1 MNGAMKYTPERTW
14 TAHMFKK
21 IIKADGVLEF
31 FERPMQIPL
40 FLLEVSEGS
49 NNPDPDK
56 INEDR
61 QKLMNEGVFAIN
73 KFMTRTRLPTWEVCS
88 TLKVFL
94 AQGFGDNVEI
104 GQMIFIGPGLYLF
117 SPFTIPALVISTSTD
132 NLEHEV
138 RMFEKFAKEGK
149 RHIAK
154 PKTKYPT
161 GVTPERPKAD
171 STD

>member
-14 TAHMFKK
+14 TAHVLAYLFFITFCFIDSLHYFSCERSISTK
-21 IIKADGVLEF
+21 IDVQENNFKAD
-31 FERPMQIPL
+31 
-40 FLLEVSEGS
+40 
-49 NNPDPDK
+49 DK

-61 QKLMNEGVFAIN
+61 QKLINEGVFAIN

-117 SPFTIPALVISTSTD
+117 SPFTIPALVIPTSTD
-132 NLEHEV
+132 NLEHV
-138 RMFEKFAKEGK
+138 
-149 RHIAK
+149 
-154 PKTKYPT
+154 P
-161 GVTPERPKAD
+161 
-171 STD
+171 